1 MTAGIIFFN
10 VGTKHIARLAVAL
23 HSLRKHYDGR
33 ASILNVTDLANNK
46 IIDAI
51 VADSRLAV
59 NAIEIPFNQLRR
71 NSAYVAKAGL
81 WRHSPFDA
89 SLLVDSDTL
98 FLKSPQPLLDSI
110 ADRAKPGFL
119 VTAFS
124 DWRCDGKIIGG
135 RLERWRGVKCDG
147 LDVTAL
153 VDRTRQRKSLAIN
166 TGIVGMRCDESTLPT
181 LKMWERLTTA
191 GQRNPFTDELAAQI
205 LVDQYPHQL
214 VAETWNSSV
223 LYGADKENAA
233 VLHAHGSKH
242 LRPEMQGRWIAEYNE
257 CAAAG
262 VARIGDWA
270 PATDT
275 RLAEFLAASR

>member
-10 VGTKHIARLAVAL
+10 VGTKHVARLVVAL
-23 HSLRKHYDGR
+23 HSLRKHYDGL

-51 VADSRLAV
+51 TGDSRLAV
-59 NAIEIPFNQLRR
+59 DCLEIQFNQLRR
-71 NSAYVAKAGL
+71 NSAYVAKSGL

-98 FLKSPQPLLDSI
+98 FLKSPQPLLEQVAKRD
-110 ADRAKPGFL
+110 KPGFL
-119 VTAFS
+119 VTEFS
-124 DWRCDGKIIGG
+124 DWQCDGRIISG

-147 LDVTAL
+147 LDVAGL
-153 VDRTRQRKSLAIN
+153 IDRTRQRKSPAIN
-166 TGIVGMRCDESTLPT
+166 TGVVGMRCDDATLPT

-205 LVDQYPHQL
+205 LIDQYPHQL

-223 LYGADKENAA
+223 LYARDRENAA
-233 VLHAHGSKH
+233 ILHMHGGKH
-242 LRPEMQGRWIAEYNE
+242 LRPEAGGRWEAEYRE
-257 CAAAG
+257 CCAAGIAG
-262 VARIGDWA
+262 IEKWG
-270 PATDT
+270 PATDS
-275 RLAEFLAASR
+275 RLIGLC